1 MRYSTSSWHSHLSH
15 ITLHFIHLPETDS
28 TNLWLR
34 NHADE
39 FSSEEFTVVWTDHQ
53 TAGRGCGTN
62 IWESASGEN
71 LLFSVLCHPKN
82 IPAIQ
87 QFLLLE
93 TMALAIKDILDR
105 TLPHDKEIKIKWP
118 NDIYWHDSKLGGT
131 LTECALNGQNM
142 RWCIIGTGLNINQ
155 TVFSSQ
161 LHNPVSLAQITGK
174 HLELSPLL
182 HRICEAFILRL
193 QHLENELDTFID
205 QLQEEYMS
213 ALFRRHGF
221 HPFHDAHE
229 TFEAEI
235 VSIAPDGTLTL
246 RDKQQR
252 LRNYKFKEISFKI

>member
-1 MRYSTSSWHSHLSH
+1 M
-15 ITLHFIHLPETDS
+15 HFIHLPETDS

-39 FSSEEFTVVWTDHQ
+39 FSSEEFTAVWTDHQ

-62 IWESASGEN
+62 TWESASGEN

-105 TLPHDKEIKIKWP
+105 TLPQDEGIKIKWP

-155 TVFSSQ
+155 TAFAPN
-161 LHNPVSLAQITGK
+161 LPNPVSLAQITGK

-182 HRICEAFILRL
+182 HRICDAFALRL
-193 QHLENELDTFID
+193 QQLEQGHSDEL
-205 QLQEEYMS
+205 QAEYRT
-213 ALFRRHGF
+213 ALYRRHGF
-221 HPFHDAHE
+221 HPFHDAYE
-229 TFEAEI
+229 IFEAEI
-235 VSIAPDGTLTL
+235 INVATDGTLTL
-246 RDKQQR
+246 RDKER
-252 LRNYKFKEISFKI
+252 HLRNYKFKEVSFKI